1 MEAGLERGAAV
12 CWPRYALDTNVYSAL
27 LSHVRSASC
36 ARSCSRQI
44 KASKVSR
51 VDVNALSRSC
61 GWQQRDWTDS
71 DWQSSWL
78 GAEVLTKGLGLRC
91 RPRLESEPSLR
102 DCFGGMAVR
111 DSMRCFSVLLML
123 RWQWGEQEWM
133 ESFLSDT
140 GVVYSKNL
148 LNRTA
153 LPTTSSVLCPPRA
166 PEREQTQSQHE
177 QLLVCT
183 VRSLVETNI
192 MQLCRLCRLMCC
204 HCEMR
209 PPRVHSSGMSS
220 VPSATSHFTSDASH
234 PGQIDTWCSDHFSC
248 SMYGWVPLFLSVEP
262 SFLRL
267 VTCHMHVTAGVQPAS
282 RPIRGWTP
290 LWRRHT
296 GSRAARPCGG
306 ILYVRKLSLQTTQVF
321 DGTIFSYCRLRDYDA
336 QVRKPVGL
344 SAALILLS
352 SFAVRSVL
360 RRPLLLR

>member
-1 MEAGLERGAAV
+1 MERGAAV

-140 GVVYSKNL
+140 GVVCSKNL

-192 MQLCRLCRLMCC
+192 MQLCRLCRLM
-204 HCEMR
+204 
-209 PPRVHSSGMSS
+209 
-220 VPSATSHFTSDASH
+220 
-234 PGQIDTWCSDHFSC
+234 
-248 SMYGWVPLFLSVEP
+248 
-262 SFLRL
+262 
-267 VTCHMHVTAGVQPAS
+267 
-282 RPIRGWTP
+282 
-290 LWRRHT
+290 
-296 GSRAARPCGG
+296 
-306 ILYVRKLSLQTTQVF
+306 
-321 DGTIFSYCRLRDYDA
+321 
-336 QVRKPVGL
+336 
-344 SAALILLS
+344 
-352 SFAVRSVL
+352 
-360 RRPLLLR
+360 